1 MNYKKIKMTS
11 IIRFL
16 FKNLFHERS
25 FVIFF
30 VMINLFSIVI
40 SIFFSIIKTGY
51 VRNEL
56 FDFYVIIYLNILTFL
71 FIIRILMFFFVKKQE
86 DKTIFIILSN
96 SISRSKYLIT
106 QYITI
111 SLLLFS
117 TIIFSYASFNII
129 NIIINGIET
138 FTIRKTLYFFI
149 FSVFIVY
156 SLVNL
161 IIFLILFLGTQPTLI
176 ITSLLMSMGFIA
188 NIPNKLYDK
197 NNDNL
202 SLNIILPNSIEP
214 FSIRTN
220 EMDDTFNFE
229 KLLNEE
235 NIKYKYL
242 SKAINSF
249 LTNFDDD
256 DVLKMY
262 LNMNGVSDKGK
273 EAYLY
278 RYNNFWDSIGVIN
291 KGDDA
296 HKYNLKGIL
305 ANNNQSSGTK
315 GKKWSSFSENNKPDN
330 VEISFKLDSYFIGL
344 SDIKDKVD
352 TGDISE
358 DNKLILNDLY
368 NFTNDLISQIPN
380 IYKEKNSYFGD
391 FIYFDKNYKN
401 TIFNTEKNDS
411 LNFTEVD
418 LINIFKSAVA
428 KIGIAKKDEGLTLY
442 DNGSISNFFNENFNF
457 PLLFSTRVL
466 EQYFLNYT
474 TKYYYLTNYPIIQD
488 DNFTIYIKNKQINS
502 ITSIINPFFSTW
514 SYYTLNSG
522 MYFNDIWFDI
532 NSDSNIKMYEQEN
545 FFLPYTL
552 FNYDLIDDKIN
563 KLSYNNY
570 IDPVYFNGSLIIFT
584 SLLFLISLYK
594 FKKSDIG

>member
-71 FIIRILMFFFVKKQE
+71 FIIRILIFFFVKKQE
-86 DKTIFIILSN
+86 DKTIFIIVSN
-96 SISRSKYLIT
+96 SISRSQYLIT

-138 FTIRKTLYFFI
+138 FTIRKTFYFLI

-176 ITSLLMSMGFIA
+176 ITSLLISMGFIA
-188 NIPNKLYDK
+188 IIPNKLYDK
-197 NNDNL
+197 KNDNL
-202 SLNIILPNSIEP
+202 DLNIKMPNSLPI
-214 FSIRTN
+214 IMKTN
-220 EMDDTFNFE
+220 TMYDTFNFE

-256 DVLKMY
+256 EVLKMY
-262 LNMNGVSDKGK
+262 LNMNDASNK
-273 EAYLY
+273 EPYLY

-305 ANNNQSSGTK
+305 KNNNQSSGTK
-315 GKKWSSFSENNKPDN
+315 GKKWSSYNDYNEKPN
-330 VEISFKLDSYFIGL
+330 HVEISFKLDSYFIGL
-344 SDIKDKVD
+344 SDIKDKVN

-401 TIFNTEKNDS
+401 TIFNTEKNES
-411 LNFTEVD
+411 LNFTEDD

-428 KIGIAKKDEGLTLY
+428 KIDITKDEGLALC
-442 DNGSISNFFNENFNF
+442 DSGSISNFFNENFNF

-488 DNFTIYIKNKQINS
+488 DNFTMYIKNKKINN

-522 MYFNDIWFDI
+522 VYFNDLWFDI

-545 FFLPYTL
+545 FFLPYIL
-552 FNYDLIDDKIN
+552 FNYELIVNKIN

-570 IDPVYFNGSLIIFT
+570 VNPVYFNVSLIIFT